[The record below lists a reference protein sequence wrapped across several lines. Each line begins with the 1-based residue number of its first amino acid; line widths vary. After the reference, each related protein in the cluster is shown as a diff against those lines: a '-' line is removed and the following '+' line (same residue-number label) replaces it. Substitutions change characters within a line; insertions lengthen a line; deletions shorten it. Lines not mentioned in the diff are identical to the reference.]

1 MGDFFNSNIACLSDF
16 LNACKLRQQKVGVTS
31 AVAIHH
37 LMDCRG
43 GVDAVVTLA
52 WFGSAYTI
60 AVIGATSLLPRP
72 ITAFVS
78 ALKPSS
84 CFYFV
89 IWTLSVA
96 PFCCVDA
103 IAQSAFYCNLVVDI
117 VFVVRDPI
125 VVDEPYVRIRLGGC
139 VQVPGI
145 SGLIRY

>member
-1 MGDFFNSNIACLSDF
+1 MGDFFNSNIACLSDS
-16 LNACKLRQQKVGVTS
+16 LNACKLRRQKVGVTS

-72 ITAFVS
+72 ITAFVP
-78 ALKPSS
+78 ALVQSS
-84 CFYFV
+84 CFHFV
-89 IWTLSVA
+89 IWSLSMA

-103 IAQSAFYCNLVVDI
+103 IAHSAFYCDLVVDI
-117 VFVVRDPI
+117 VLVVRDSI
-125 VVDEPYVRIRLGGC
+125 AVDEP
-139 VQVPGI
+139 
-145 SGLIRY
+145 